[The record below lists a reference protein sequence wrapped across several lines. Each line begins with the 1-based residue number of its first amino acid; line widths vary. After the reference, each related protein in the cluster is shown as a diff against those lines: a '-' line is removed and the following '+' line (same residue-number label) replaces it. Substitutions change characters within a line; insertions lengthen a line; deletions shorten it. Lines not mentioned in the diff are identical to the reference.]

1 MVGGPRRVPGVSATE
16 LTLVTGE
23 HVVIDGDREQV
34 EKAILAAARGSLM
47 QFAWFAEA
55 DTARPIGVV
64 PAHVVALRAVAAD
77 G

>member
-1 MVGGPRRVPGVSATE
+1 MVGAPRRVRVVSTTE

-23 HVVIDGDREQV
+23 RYVVDGDREQV

-55 DTARPIGVV
+55 GDARPLGVV
-64 PAHVVALRAVAAD
+64 PAHVVSLRPAD
-77 G
+77 A